1 MRESKVIAVVTE
13 LIEYILSVY
22 LYFVNSESI

>member
-1 MRESKVIAVVTE
+1 MRESKVITVVTE